1 MHILA
6 DREHS
11 FVRDDRSSSPEY
23 ATAVRVDLHYPKIV
37 DNGDNICCFPN
48 LEPGVISRMRESLR
62 AKLEADRARKKREGK
77 RLTGLDDDALS
88 MLVEK
93 VQEKLPQK
101 NITRSRVLRA
111 ACYLD
116 DDKLIQKLAQLLV
129 ENT

>member
-1 MHILA
+1 MA
-6 DREHS
+6 RSDRITKG
-11 FVRDDRSSSPEY
+11 V
-23 ATAVRVDLHYPKIV
+23 TRVAEKR
-37 DNGDNICCFPN
+37 NITTGRQMN
-48 LEPGVISRMRESLR
+48 L
-62 AKLEADRARKKREGK
+62 

-93 VQEKLPQK
+93 MQELLPQK

-116 DDKLIQKLAQLLV
+116 EDKMLQKLANLLI

>member
-1 MHILA
+1 
-6 DREHS
+6 
-11 FVRDDRSSSPEY
+11 
-23 ATAVRVDLHYPKIV
+23 
-37 DNGDNICCFPN
+37 
-48 LEPGVISRMRESLR
+48 
-62 AKLEADRARKKREGK
+62 
-77 RLTGLDDDALS
+77 

-93 VQEKLPQK
+93 MQEKLPQK

>member
-1 MHILA
+1 MA
-6 DREHS
+6 RSDRIAKG
-11 FVRDDRSSSPEY
+11 V
-23 ATAVRVDLHYPKIV
+23 TRVTERR
-37 DNGDNICCFPN
+37 NITTGKQMN
-48 LEPGVISRMRESLR
+48 L
-62 AKLEADRARKKREGK
+62 

-111 ACYLD
+111 ACYLE
-116 DDKLIQKLAQLLV
+116 DDKFIEKLALLLI

>member
-1 MHILA
+1 MA
-6 DREHS
+6 RSDRIAKG
-11 FVRDDRSSSPEY
+11 V
-23 ATAVRVDLHYPKIV
+23 TRVTERR
-37 DNGDNICCFPN
+37 NITTGKQMN
-48 LEPGVISRMRESLR
+48 L
-62 AKLEADRARKKREGK
+62 

-111 ACYLD
+111 ACYIE
-116 DDKLIQKLAQLLV
+116 DDKFIEKLAQLLV

>member
-1 MHILA
+1 MA
-6 DREHS
+6 RSDRITKG
-11 FVRDDRSSSPEY
+11 V
-23 ATAVRVDLHYPKIV
+23 TRVAEKR
-37 DNGDNICCFPN
+37 NITTGRQMN
-48 LEPGVISRMRESLR
+48 M
-62 AKLEADRARKKREGK
+62 

-93 VQEKLPQK
+93 MQELLPQK

-116 DDKLIQKLAQLLV
+116 DDKMLQKLANLLI

>member
-1 MHILA
+1 VA
-6 DREHS
+6 RSDRIAKG
-11 FVRDDRSSSPEY
+11 V
-23 ATAVRVDLHYPKIV
+23 TRVTERR
-37 DNGDNICCFPN
+37 NITTGKQMN
-48 LEPGVISRMRESLR
+48 L
-62 AKLEADRARKKREGK
+62 

-111 ACYLD
+111 ACYLED
-116 DDKLIQKLAQLLV
+116 DNFIEKLAQLLI

>member
-1 MHILA
+1 MA
-6 DREHS
+6 RSDRIAKG
-11 FVRDDRSSSPEY
+11 V
-23 ATAVRVDLHYPKIV
+23 TRVTERR
-37 DNGDNICCFPN
+37 NITTGKQMN
-48 LEPGVISRMRESLR
+48 L
-62 AKLEADRARKKREGK
+62 

-111 ACYLD
+111 ACYPE
-116 DDKLIQKLAQLLV
+116 DDKFIEKLAQLLV